1 MIPMLQSLWAHL
13 TWADDQILKTVN
25 EQEGAFAED
34 NIRKLLHHIIN
45 VERFFLTLFQA
56 RPIDMESG
64 KQLPA
69 GREEFERLY
78 DAVHSDGAAYVARLN
93 DGELARTI
101 EFPVPAFKDFHPSI
115 ADALMQVI
123 LHSEHHRGQVAL
135 RLRAMGGKPP
145 VLDYIV
151 WVRTIR

>member
-13 TWADDQILKTVN
+13 TWADDQILKTVSA
-25 EQEGAFAED
+25 QEGAFADED
-34 NIRKLLHHIIN
+34 IRQLLHHIVT
-45 VERFFLTLFQA
+45 VESFFLALFQA
-56 RPIDMESG
+56 RPINMEAG
-64 KQLPA
+64 KQIP
-69 GREEFERLY
+69 GQVEEFQQLF
-78 DAVHSDGAAYVARLN
+78 AAAHADGASYVANLN
-93 DGELARTI
+93 EAELARTI

-135 RLRAMGGKPP
+135 RLRALGGKPP